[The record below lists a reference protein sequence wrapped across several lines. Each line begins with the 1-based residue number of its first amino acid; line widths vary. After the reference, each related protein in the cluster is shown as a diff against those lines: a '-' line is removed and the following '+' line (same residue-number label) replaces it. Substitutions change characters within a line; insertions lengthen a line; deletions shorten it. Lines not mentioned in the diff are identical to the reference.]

1 MINNKGSITLF
12 WIMIIIMGLLYNFIM
27 LNIPPENSVK
37 LVKCYDR
44 FINLIIFREGSE

>member
-37 LVKCYDR
+37 GGKR
-44 FINLIIFREGSE
+44 IIVITRGVG